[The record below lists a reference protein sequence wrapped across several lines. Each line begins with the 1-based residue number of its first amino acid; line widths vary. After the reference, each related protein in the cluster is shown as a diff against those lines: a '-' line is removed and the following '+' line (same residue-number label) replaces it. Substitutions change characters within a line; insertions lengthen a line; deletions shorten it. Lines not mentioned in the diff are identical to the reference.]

1 MKKINLKD
9 FYPFYKNDT
18 FVEVPDEVEKLLR
31 ESALLEEAYRI
42 RTYRHK
48 AFYSL
53 DYGDNIE
60 RKALIA
66 ALSPYEILEKNW
78 NTEMIYKGLSS
89 LPKKQ
94 ARRIYALFFLG
105 MSVTAIANAEGV
117 HKSQVTRSI
126 DKGLQS
132 MKKFFKN
139 FF

>member
-1 MKKINLKD
+1 MKKINLKE
-9 FYPFYKNDT
+9 FYPFYKDDT
-18 FVEVPDEVEKLLR
+18 FIEVSDEVEKLLR

-66 ALSPYEILEKNW
+66 V
-78 NTEMIYKGLSS
+78 LSS

-94 ARRIYALFFLG
+94 ARRIYALFFMG
-105 MSVTAIANAEGV
+105 MSVTEIAKAEGV

-126 DKGLQS
+126 DKGLRS
-132 MKKFFKN
+132 MKKFLKN

>member
-126 DKGLQS
+126 DKGLRS

>member
-66 ALSPYEILEKNW
+66 ALSPYEILEKSW

-105 MSVTAIANAEGV
+105 MSVTEIANAEGV

-126 DKGLQS
+126 DKGLRS